1 MHVKCGLKAI
11 NNYTKN
17 NTSDDIFEACR
28 LRFACELYMSGVSV
42 ENCINLK
49 KDYYVDYLE
58 QVKKGNIKPNIE
70 DIKNTFNSILLEE
83 KDFIENEDCK
93 YLIKEFIIE
102 LMKVALTD
110 MMQKTTDFQTLLTKT
125 EKSALNLIL
134 QELKN
139 GYDGNISI
147 SNLTEKSS
155 ISRPVFKNLLQK
167 MKDNMIAEVDNQ
179 GAKGTYIKIIDG
191 NLLRGIDK

>member
-11 NNYTKN
+11 NNYIESDA
-17 NTSDDIFEACR
+17 SDDIFEACR

-49 KDYYVDYLE
+49 KDYYIDYLE
-58 QVKKGNIKPNIE
+58 QVKKGNIKPNVE

-93 YLIKEFIIE
+93 YLIKESIIE

-110 MMQKTTDFQTLLTKT
+110 MMQTTDFQTLLTKT
-125 EKSALNLIL
+125 EKNALNLIL

-191 NLLRGIDK
+191 NLLRQIDK

>member
-11 NNYTKN
+11 NNYIEN

-58 QVKKGNIKPNIE
+58 QVKKGNIKPNVE

-93 YLIKEFIIE
+93 YLIKESIIE

-110 MMQKTTDFQTLLTKT
+110 MMQTTDFQTLLTKT
-125 EKSALNLIL
+125 EKNALNLIL

-179 GAKGTYIKIIDG
+179 GVKGTYIKIIDG
-191 NLLRGIDK
+191 NLLRQIDK

>member
-1 MHVKCGLKAI
+1 MHVECGLKAI
-11 NNYTKN
+11 NSYIKN

-28 LRFACELYMSGVSV
+28 IRFACELYMSGVSV

-58 QVKKGNIKPNIE
+58 QVKKGNIKPNVE

-110 MMQKTTDFQTLLTKT
+110 MMQTTDFQTLLTKT
-125 EKSALNLIL
+125 EKNALNLIL

-179 GAKGTYIKIIDG
+179 GAKGTYIKILDG

>member
-58 QVKKGNIKPNIE
+58 QVKKGNIKPNVE

-147 SNLTEKSS
+147 SNLTERSS

>member
-1 MHVKCGLKAI
+1 MHVECGLKAI
-11 NNYTKN
+11 NSYIKN

-28 LRFACELYMSGVSV
+28 IRFACELYMSGVSV

-58 QVKKGNIKPNIE
+58 QVKKGNIKPNVE

-110 MMQKTTDFQTLLTKT
+110 MMQTTDFQTLLTKT
-125 EKSALNLIL
+125 EKNALNLIL

-167 MKDNMIAEVDNQ
+167 MKDNMMAEVDNQ
-179 GAKGTYIKIIDG
+179 GAKGTYIKILDG

>member
-1 MHVKCGLKAI
+1 MHVECGLKAI
-11 NNYTKN
+11 NSYIKN

-28 LRFACELYMSGVSV
+28 IRFACELYMSGVSV

-58 QVKKGNIKPNIE
+58 QVKKGNIKPNVE

-102 LMKVALTD
+102 LMKIALTD
-110 MMQKTTDFQTLLTKT
+110 MMQTTDFQTLLTKT
-125 EKSALNLIL
+125 EKNALNLIL

-179 GAKGTYIKIIDG
+179 GAKGTYIKILDG

>member
-11 NNYTKN
+11 NSYIKN

-28 LRFACELYMSGVSV
+28 IRFACELYMSGVSV

-58 QVKKGNIKPNIE
+58 QVKKGNIKPNVE

-110 MMQKTTDFQTLLTKT
+110 MMQTTDFQTLLTKT
-125 EKSALNLIL
+125 EKNALNLIL

-179 GAKGTYIKIIDG
+179 GVKGTYIKILDG